1 MERRVSAT
9 VVGMLIG
16 VVVIAG
22 LVIAS
27 FAGCGRRPGSEEP
40 EQLVVFCGSASKP
53 ATEEAAEL
61 FERKTGS
68 KVLLHFG
75 GSGKM
80 LSDMKLSRRGDL
92 YFPGSSD
99 FMELAKKEKL
109 VLPETEKLVVYLIPA
124 INVPAGNPK
133 GITRLADLAK
143 PGVRV
148 GIARPDTVC
157 VGLYAVEV
165 LERSGLAEK
174 VKPNIV
180 TFAESCAKTANL
192 AGLGTV
198 DAIIGWRV
206 FHYWAPEK
214 IETILLEPEQ
224 VPRIGYIPIAKSVF
238 CEHDKLAGRFV
249 DFLLSD
255 EGKNIFRKWHY
266 LQSEERARKFAETNT
281 PVGGE
286 WRLPEDWMQK
296 K

>member
-1 MERRVSAT
+1 MKRTVSAA
-9 VVGMLIG
+9 VVAIFIG
-16 VVVIAG
+16 LVVLAG
-22 LVIAS
+22 LVLWR
-27 FAGCGRRPGSEEP
+27 FADHNSKPDSEDAGA
-40 EQLVVFCGSASKP
+40 LVIFCGSASKP

-61 FERKTGS
+61 FERKTGA
-68 KVLLHFG
+68 KLLLHFG

-109 VLPETEKLVVYLIPA
+109 VFPETEKLVVYIIPA
-124 INVPAGNPK
+124 INVPKGNPK
-133 GITRLADLAK
+133 GIKCLADLAK

-165 LERSGLAEK
+165 LERNGLAEK

-180 TFAESCAKTANL
+180 TFAESCAKTAGL
-192 AGLGTV
+192 VGLGTV

-206 FHYWAPEK
+206 FHYWQPEK
-214 IETILLEPEQ
+214 IETILLEPNQ
-224 VPRIGYIPIAKSVF
+224 VPRIGYIPIAKSIF
-238 CEHDKLAGRFV
+238 CEHDKLADRFIN
-249 DFLLSD
+249 FLLSD
-255 EGKNIFRKWHY
+255 EGKNIFKKWHY
-266 LQSEERARKFAETNT
+266 LGSEEQARKFAEKNT

-286 WRLPEDWMQK
+286 WQMPEDWMQK

>member
-1 MERRVSAT
+1 MKRTVSTT
-9 VVGMLIG
+9 VVATFIG
-16 VVVIAG
+16 LVVVAG
-22 LVIAS
+22 LALWRFASHNRKPVSEDAGSLVI
-27 FAGCGRRPGSEEP
+27 
-40 EQLVVFCGSASKP
+40 FCGSASKP

-61 FERKTGS
+61 FERKTGA

-109 VLPETEKLVVYLIPA
+109 VVPETEKLVVYIIPA
-124 INVPAGNPK
+124 INVPKGNPK
-133 GITRLADLAK
+133 GIKCLADLAK

-165 LERSGLAEK
+165 LERNGLAEK

-180 TFAESCAKTANL
+180 TFAESCAKTAGL
-192 AGLGTV
+192 VGLGAV
-198 DAIIGWRV
+198 DAVIGWRV
-206 FHYWAPEK
+206 FHYWQPEK
-214 IETILLEPEQ
+214 IETILLEPNQ
-224 VPRIGYIPIAKSVF
+224 VPRIGYIPIAKSIF
-238 CEHDKLAGRFV
+238 CEHDKLADRFIN
-249 DFLLSD
+249 FLLSD
-255 EGKNIFRKWHY
+255 EGKNIFKKWHY
-266 LQSEERARKFAETNT
+266 LGSEEQARKFAEKNT

-286 WRLPEDWMQK
+286 WQMPEDWMREK
-296 K
+296 

>member
-1 MERRVSAT
+1 MKRTILVAVLVGLA
-9 VVGMLIG
+9 VVAVVALWKFTGQRGQSGPEDAG
-16 VVVIAG
+16 VLELFV
-22 LVIAS
+22 
-27 FAGCGRRPGSEEP
+27 
-40 EQLVVFCGSASKP
+40 GSASKP
-53 ATEEAAEL
+53 ATEEVAKL
-61 FERKTGS
+61 FERKTGAR
-68 KVLLHFG
+68 VLLHFG

-99 FMELAKKEKL
+99 FMELAKRQKL
-109 VLPETEKLVVYLIPA
+109 VVPETEKLVVYLIPA

-133 GITRLADLAK
+133 GIKCLADLAK

-165 LERSGLAEK
+165 LERAGLAEQ

-180 TFAESCAKTANL
+180 TFTESCAKTANL

-198 DAIIGWRV
+198 DAILGWRV
-206 FHYWAPEK
+206 FHYWAPDK
-214 IETILLEPEQ
+214 IETILLKPDQ
-224 VPRIGYIPIAKSVF
+224 VPRIGYIPIARSAF
-238 CEHDKLAGRFV
+238 CEHGELADRFIGL
-249 DFLLSD
+249 LLSD
-255 EGKNIFRKWHY
+255 EGKDVFKKWHY
-266 LQSEERARKFAETNT
+266 LISEEEARKFATKDT

-286 WRLPEDWMQK
+286 WQMPKDWMQK